1 MAKPRTFV
9 SSTCLDLKD
18 ARAGLENH
26 LKSIGH
32 EPLLSDTLTF
42 GVTPRKHSHQ
52 VCLDQVDNS
61 DYFILLIGG
70 RRGGTFIGSEKSI
83 TNEEYRRAMKRNL
96 PVMIFVS
103 EDVEAASRIYRKN
116 PKADLSDFV
125 DDNRIFDFVDLIR
138 GQSEDNWIRTYKN
151 VEDVKKAI
159 TAQFAYICLCYS
171 QDLRKS
177 NDSKPQT
184 QVHIVKALPKDF
196 NVPKQYDQAAQAAL
210 ISGLKNVHKVINKI
224 QNANVSG
231 KDEKLKVIWVMGRY
245 GTAGRRNYGPLRMNL
260 DRFKQYA
267 FGAHKAQRV
276 FNQLSDFGIEARLA
290 GLDPEEEEE
299 QRVELTIQEE
309 SESET
314 KMALQHY
321 IKALLARHDEDDAL
335 ELFKKADMTVLSQRE

>member
-18 ARAGLENH
+18 ARAALEAH
-26 LKSIGH
+26 LRSLGH

-42 GVTPRKHSHQ
+42 GVTPKKHSHQ
-52 VCLDQVDNS
+52 ACLDQVDNS
-61 DYFILLIGG
+61 DYFVLLVGG

-83 TNEEYRRAMKRNL
+83 TNEEYRRAIKRSI
-96 PVMIFVS
+96 PIMIFVS
-103 EDVEAASRIYRKN
+103 EDVETAAQIYRKN
-116 PKADLSDFV
+116 PKADLSDYV

-177 NDSKPQT
+177 NDAQPQT
-184 QVHIVKALPKDF
+184 QKLVVKALPKDF
-196 NVPKQYDQAAQAAL
+196 KVPKEYDQAAQAAL
-210 ISGLKNVHKVINKI
+210 ISGLKNVHKVIHKI
-224 QNANVSG
+224 QSGNASG
-231 KDEKLKVIWVMGRY
+231 KEEKLKVIWVMGRY

-267 FGAHKAQRV
+267 FGTHRAQRV
-276 FNQLSDFGIEARLA
+276 FNQLCDFGIDARLA

-299 QRVELTIQEE
+299 PRVELTIREE
-309 SESET
+309 SEGES

-335 ELFKKADMTVLSQRE
+335 ELFKRADMTVLSQSE